1 MPDTI
6 AQRLA
11 KFSHDLRY
19 DSIPSE
25 VVDKTKR
32 LVLDTLGVC
41 IGSTQIDFGASVLAL
56 TSAWGGA
63 PQASLIGATGKVP
76 VHHAAFC
83 NGVLGH
89 GQDYDD
95 THTES
100 VVHPSAALVPVA
112 LAAGEAS
119 GASGREVLTAL
130 IAGLEATIRIG
141 MPALNRFHLRG
152 FHTTSIAA
160 TFGAALIAARLAR
173 TDLARTIDAV
183 GVGGSFTSGLLE
195 CIPAASGAK
204 RLHAGW
210 AGLCGVVASQLAAAG
225 FSGPNTVFEGKLG
238 VYNSFLRGEALDLDV
253 IFDRLGEHWETLD
266 VRPKLYP
273 CCHYLQAF
281 LDCAAAL
288 RKDPAFDPTRIE
300 RIACRVAPGAVNIV
314 CEPWQKKLEPVTGYD
329 MRFSLPFAVAQMLV
343 EGKAGVAQFAP
354 ESFDNPAVRRLM
366 TRVSYESY
374 PNYEVKDMPGW
385 VELTFAD
392 GRRLVHEVAQVRGNA
407 RNPVPLEE
415 LMVKYRANTA
425 CLEPAAAE
433 RLAELILGL
442 DRAAN
447 LDELASGLRAVAA
460 RG

>member
-1 MPDTI
+1 MPPTI
-6 AQRLA
+6 AERLA
-11 KFSHDLRY
+11 RFSCELDY
-19 DSIPSE
+19 DAIPSA

-41 IGSTQIDFGASVLAL
+41 IGSTQIDFGAAAIKLA
-56 TSAWGGA
+56 SAWGGA
-63 PQASLIGATGKVP
+63 PQASLIGAADKVP

-119 GASGREVLTAL
+119 GAGGRETLAAL

-160 TFGAALIAARLAR
+160 TFGAALITARLMR

-210 AGLCGVVASQLAAAG
+210 SGLCGVVASQLAAAG
-225 FSGPNTVFEGKLG
+225 YAGPSTVFEGKLG
-238 VYNSFLRGEALDLDV
+238 VYNSFLRGETLDLDV
-253 IFDRLGEHWETLD
+253 IFDRLGTHWETLN

-288 RKDPAFDPTRIE
+288 RKEHAVDPANIE
-300 RIACRVAPGAVNIV
+300 SIACRVAPGAVNIV
-314 CEPWQKKLEPVTGYD
+314 CEPWQKKLDPVTGYD
-329 MRFSLPFAVAQMLV
+329 TRFSLPFAVAVMLV

-354 ESFDNPAVRRLM
+354 ESIGNPAVRGLM
-366 TRVSYESY
+366 QRVRYVAHDK
-374 PNYEVKDMPGW
+374 YEVKDMPGW
-385 VELTFAD
+385 IELTLAD
-392 GRRLVHEVAQVRGNA
+392 GRRLVHEVPQVRGDA
-407 RNPVPLEE
+407 RNPVPLDE
-415 LMVKYRANTA
+415 LMVKFRANTA
-425 CLEPAAAE
+425 CIGVGASERIAE
-433 RLAELILGL
+433 RILDL
-442 DRAAN
+442 DRATT
-447 LDELASGLRAVAA
+447 LDPLAAELRAAGA
-460 RG
+460 SA